1 MKEQAVLS
9 FLLIFIQ
16 SLCGFQDTFFS
27 VLFNHISSMNDQIV
41 IGRCNEDIILPCS
54 FDNEPDVVIH
64 WKNQDNYNVHSYY
77 KGSDHLE
84 KQDPKFANRTS
95 LFHSKIQ
102 NGNASLYFRRLSLLD
117 EGIYVCYVG
126 TAIRQITRKVVL
138 KIGAFVT
145 PVMNYKKNNTNSF
158 LVCSVLS
165 VYPRPHITW
174 KMDTAFISESQ
185 TEEMGY
191 LGPFSI
197 SSTLNITGSNST
209 YECAIENPLL
219 KQTWTGRWTQEGGLC
234 RRQSEYLSLPC
245 QGVRNFFLPNED
257 FIVTWS
263 RVKSGISSILGCYLS
278 SARITIIDEPRFSW
292 NRELVNQNDFSMTLT
307 DLSLL
312 DSGEYLCNISS
323 REYTLLTVHTLHIES
338 SQEIASWKI
347 PVLVALSVW
356 VLLLTLIVNF
366 RHKWK
371 RYLTEK
377 YCVSTN
383 ENTSNDG
390 NSEVQ
395 RPLKANNRN

>member
-219 KQTWTGRWTQEGGLC
+219 KQTWTGRWTQE
-234 RRQSEYLSLPC
+234 
-245 QGVRNFFLPNED
+245 
-257 FIVTWS
+257 
-263 RVKSGISSILGCYLS
+263 
-278 SARITIIDEPRFSW
+278 
-292 NRELVNQNDFSMTLT
+292 
-307 DLSLL
+307 
-312 DSGEYLCNISS
+312 
-323 REYTLLTVHTLHIES
+323 
-338 SQEIASWKI
+338 
-347 PVLVALSVW
+347 
-356 VLLLTLIVNF
+356 
-366 RHKWK
+366 
-371 RYLTEK
+371 EK

-395 RPLKANNRN
+395 RASPKGNEMEQLDTQPPGLPELATKGDLEKMKSEIISQITAEIVPIVQDMINKSRAVTDKKKSS